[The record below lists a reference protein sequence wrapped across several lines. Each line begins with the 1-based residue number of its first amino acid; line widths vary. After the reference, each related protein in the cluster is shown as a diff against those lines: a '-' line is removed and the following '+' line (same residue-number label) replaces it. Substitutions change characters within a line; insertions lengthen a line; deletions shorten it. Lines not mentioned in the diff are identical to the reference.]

1 MGKWIVLKVFSS
13 SENQSMKTGCICV
26 RSFRRTPAGYSMLCS
41 LVWPWLPTSVFMSHM
56 QQSSL
61 ADTAKTL
68 LWGCYGFLCTR
79 FLLQPSVR
87 KCPIK
92 LRVFFFR
99 NLQISHLTHWVRIA
113 NVFTWLEILS
123 SMWGLRIPQRQDL
136 HAFTSTT
143 VLKLSS
149 VTWAVTKPWGLCV
162 CGSQCPSP
170 AHAFARTLTKQVF
183 LPGWEVAPPLG
194 RAAPVQTLLGS
205 YTFAQL
211 NACWKVLHW
220 YKKFE
225 LFQVVG

>member
-26 RSFRRTPAGYSMLCS
+26 RSFRRTPSRLLVLCS

-162 CGSQCPSP
+162 CVDPSVHLQHTPLHALWPNRFSCQAGKWPLLWAELPQCKHCSDPTHLLNSTP
-170 AHAFARTLTKQVF
+170 AGKFSTGIRN
-183 LPGWEVAPPLG
+183 
-194 RAAPVQTLLGS
+194 
-205 YTFAQL
+205 L
-211 NACWKVLHW
+211 NYFRL
-220 YKKFE
+220 
-225 LFQVVG
+225 